1 MSVGSA
7 LSGRDRNNAASPC
20 NRRFYSVRRVAAEK
34 VTGLQGTLTRCRLL
48 AAIGLIGSLAG
59 SCLGRCDGVRDRE
72 QCGVVFEQL
81 DHFRVERQLALR

>member
-20 NRRFYSVRRVAAEK
+20 DRRFYSVRRVAAEK
-34 VTGLQGTLTRCRLL
+34 VTGLQGTLTGGRLL
-48 AAIGLIGSLAG
+48 AAIGLIGSVSA
-59 SCLGRCDGVRDRE
+59 SCLGRCDGVGDRE
-72 QCGVVFEQL
+72 QRGVVFEQL